1 MVGIK
6 NMGMPG
12 TCVDCPFYCGT
23 ASGTCLIAANTYRNQ
38 TMCNKEFERQDWCPL
53 VGIEEIE
60 GKDNE

>member
-1 MVGIK
+1 MIGIK
-6 NMGMPG
+6 DMDMPG

-23 ASGTCLIAANTYRNQ
+23 ASGTCLIAANTYSNQ

-53 VGIEEIE
+53 VEIEESD